1 MQISTQENRKI
12 MHIQY
17 IGVLLLAAN
26 LNSLVDIIR
35 TVHRVK
41 TDLFMS

>member
-17 IGVLLLAAN
+17 IGVLLLAAFN
-26 LNSLVDIIR
+26 GVLI
-35 TVHRVK
+35 
-41 TDLFMS
+41 